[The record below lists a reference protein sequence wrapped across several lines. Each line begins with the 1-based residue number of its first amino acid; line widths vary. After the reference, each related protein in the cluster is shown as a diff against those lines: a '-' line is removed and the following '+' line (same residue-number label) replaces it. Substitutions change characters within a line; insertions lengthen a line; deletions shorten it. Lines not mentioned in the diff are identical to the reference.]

1 MTTKFNREMYLQ
13 PIRGNQNLLWFE
25 FFDSSDQC
33 LYFMV
38 NFFLSGSYHNLIH
51 YFLTLRTSRL
61 DALCVS
67 LGFIAGLWATS
78 GLSLAF
84 CSLLLSSLANAL
96 RIFSACIISLI
107 PNRVYYFY
115 FYYYYYYDF
124 GFPRFILLMNL
135 ILCIL
140 YIVFYLIFSYE
151 VTA

>member
-96 RIFSACIISLI
+96 RIFSACYYIINSEPCLL
-107 PNRVYYFY
+107 FL
-115 FYYYYYYDF
+115 FLLLLLL
-124 GFPRFILLMNL
+124 RFWISQIYIINESYS
-135 ILCIL
+135 L
-140 YIVFYLIFSYE
+140 YIVYCILSHF
-151 VTA
+151 